1 MAEKKFPL
9 YLPVIMILMVV
20 LLCRNDLE
28 SKETEIAAYILNNE
42 EMLNHMAVSVLDGGM
57 DSVKLI
63 DGLNGVS
70 CWSGAEDSCVDF
82 KYYSVGLDTQMGVH
96 YGFYYSHEKSL
107 NV

>member
-42 EMLNHMAVSVLDGGM
+42 
-57 DSVKLI
+57 
-63 DGLNGVS
+63 
-70 CWSGAEDSCVDF
+70 
-82 KYYSVGLDTQMGVH
+82 
-96 YGFYYSHEKSL
+96 
-107 NV
+107 